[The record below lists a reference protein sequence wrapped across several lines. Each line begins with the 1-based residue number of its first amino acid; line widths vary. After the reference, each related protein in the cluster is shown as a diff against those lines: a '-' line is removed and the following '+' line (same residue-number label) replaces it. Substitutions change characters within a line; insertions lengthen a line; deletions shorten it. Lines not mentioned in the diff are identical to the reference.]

1 MDAIELRLLFV
12 LGLLALGALATLA
25 SALLSSLA
33 ERLHSR
39 RGSAAD
45 ASTRGARAARRVV
58 LRHAGR

>member
-1 MDAIELRLLFV
+1 MDTIELRLLFV
-12 LGLLALGALATLA
+12 VALLALGGLATLA

-45 ASTRGARAARRVV
+45 ASTVDSTASPARR
-58 LRHAGR
+58 

>member
-1 MDAIELRLLFV
+1 MDTIELRLLFV
-12 LGLLALGALATLA
+12 LALLALGGLATLA

-45 ASTRGARAARRVV
+45 ASGCAAPRRLVGEH
-58 LRHAGR
+58 RTE

>member
-1 MDAIELRLLFV
+1 MDTIELRLLFV
-12 LGLLALGALATLA
+12 LGLLSLGGRAILA

-39 RGSAAD
+39 RSAAD